1 MAEAAKGAAPPAW
14 DIAAMQGLRCDVVNA
29 ALADGQVLLHVG
41 QREQREDAS
50 VGVQRLQ
57 TLVLTPY
64 SAKRLQE
71 LLAYLVSQHDQRRGD
86 PA

>member
-1 MAEAAKGAAPPAW
+1 MADAATTAAPAW
-14 DIAAMQGLRCDVVNA
+14 DTAGMQSLRCDVVNA
-29 ALADGQVLLHVG
+29 VLAEGQVVIHVG
-41 QREQREDAS
+41 QRERREDAS
-50 VGVQRLQ
+50 TGVQHLQ

-71 LLAYLVSQHDQRRGD
+71 LLAYLVSQHHPRRGD